1 MEQTSPSY
9 FAVWATDRPGALERR
24 TRVREEHRQRLRQ
37 AQDSGIRVL
46 HGGPTLGAEDQ
57 HMNGTLLIVQAASLE
72 AVRQF
77 MAGDPYIREGIYE
90 SVVIRPWAWGLGR
103 PQQ

>member
-1 MEQTSPSY
+1 MAQAEQGY

-24 TRVREEHRQRLRQ
+24 TCVREEHRQRLRS
-37 AQDSGIRVL
+37 AAASGIRVL
-46 HGGPTLGAEDQ
+46 HGGPTLGAEDS

-72 AVRQF
+72 AVRHF
-77 MAGDPYIREGIYE
+77 IAGDPYVREGVYE

-103 PQQ
+103 PQP